1 MSRTVHHV
9 RSRHRSVPAY
19 WAAGLP
25 APRTAHTL
33 TELRYSGAEL
43 SRARR
48 EGRRPR
54 PTRVVRTF
62 TSYRYARAVNQC
74 FWNPYESQA
83 RAALRTFRSTAR
95 THLRAAP
102 PGDLVTAAETLDHPP
117 TRHRHRNLW
126 EA

>member
-9 RSRHRSVPAY
+9 RSRHRKVPAY

-25 APRTAHTL
+25 APWTAHTL
-33 TELRYSGAEL
+33 TGLRYSGGEL

-54 PTRVVRTF
+54 PTRVVRAF
-62 TSYRYARAVNQC
+62 TSYRYARAVNEH
-74 FWNPYESQA
+74 FWDPYESQA
-83 RAALRTFRSTAR
+83 RAALRAFRTAAR

-102 PGDLVTAAETLDHPP
+102 PGGLLTAADLLDHPP
-117 TRHRHRNLW
+117 TRHRHRNLG